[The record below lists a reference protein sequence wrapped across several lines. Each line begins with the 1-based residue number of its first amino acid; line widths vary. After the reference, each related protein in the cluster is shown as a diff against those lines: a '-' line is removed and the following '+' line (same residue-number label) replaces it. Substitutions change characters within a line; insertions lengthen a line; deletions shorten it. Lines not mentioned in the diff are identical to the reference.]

1 MPHIRWAS
9 VSGLYGTHCK
19 ENRKFVYGVVRQGA
33 RAREYEEAL
42 TWLTDYGII
51 TKVPRLDALHIP
63 LTGYE
68 SLNTFKIYLEDTGIL
83 GALSGLDVNTLV
95 NKSKLFSE
103 FKGAFVEQYVCQQLV
118 AQGIKPRYWA
128 NPNPQGNAE
137 IDFVMEQGDEVFP
150 IEVKSSSN
158 IRARSLSYVC
168 NRYGL
173 HGIRI
178 GEIGY
183 RKQSW
188 LTNIPLWC
196 VDGLGEYLKRQI
208 EKSRE
213 NPATI

>member
-1 MPHIRWAS
+1 
-9 VSGLYGTHCK
+9 
-19 ENRKFVYGVVRQGA
+19 
-33 RAREYEEAL
+33 
-42 TWLTDYGII
+42 
-51 TKVPRLDALHIP
+51 
-63 LTGYE
+63 
-68 SLNTFKIYLEDTGIL
+68 
-83 GALSGLDVNTLV
+83 
-95 NKSKLFSE
+95 
-103 FKGAFVEQYVCQQLV
+103 
-118 AQGIKPRYWA
+118 
-128 NPNPQGNAE
+128 
-137 IDFVMEQGDEVFP
+137 MEQGDEVFP

-208 EKSRE
+208 EKSRPKR
-213 NPATI
+213 NRSPARGRGDAGHETVEEFRHVDAQCDLGVFVGILEP